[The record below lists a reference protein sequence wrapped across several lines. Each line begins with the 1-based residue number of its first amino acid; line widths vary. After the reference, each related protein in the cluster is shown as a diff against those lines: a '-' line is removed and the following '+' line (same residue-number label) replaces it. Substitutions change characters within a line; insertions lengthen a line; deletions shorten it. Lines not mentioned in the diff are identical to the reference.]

1 MERNSYFR
9 TGLYPATLPRI
20 LGVEGEGVVAA
31 VGTGETYSLQ
41 RGDRIVWTSSGV
53 GGSGGYAEY
62 TTTSASR
69 VIKIPRSIPATHAVA
84 ALIQGLTALTLVRE
98 AHAVQKDDWVL
109 VHAAAGGCGLW
120 LCQILRHLGARTI
133 GTASSEA
140 KLALARDHGAGWTI
154 NYSTEDW
161 VKRVKEI
168 TEGNGVI
175 AVFDGVGQA
184 TFDSDLDV
192 LARKGSLV
200 SFGNASGDVAPFSI
214 RSAKPF
220 IFYSTLY
227 IGDKDPPSPPPQE

>member
-9 TGLYPATLPRI
+9 TGLYSASLPEI
-20 LGVEGEGVVAA
+20 LGLEGEGVVAA

-41 RGDRIVWTSSGV
+41 RGDRVVWTSTGVV

-62 TTTSASR
+62 TTTAASR
-69 VIKIPRSIPATHAVA
+69 AIKIPSSIPTTHAVA
-84 ALIQGLTALTLVRE
+84 ALVQGLTALTLVRE

-161 VKRVKEI
+161 VERVKEI
-168 TEGNGVI
+168 TEGKGVI

-200 SFGNASGDVAPFSI
+200 SFGNASGDVPPFSI
-214 RSAKPF
+214 RSVKHF
-220 IFYSTLY
+220 FYS
-227 IGDKDPPSPPPQE
+227 